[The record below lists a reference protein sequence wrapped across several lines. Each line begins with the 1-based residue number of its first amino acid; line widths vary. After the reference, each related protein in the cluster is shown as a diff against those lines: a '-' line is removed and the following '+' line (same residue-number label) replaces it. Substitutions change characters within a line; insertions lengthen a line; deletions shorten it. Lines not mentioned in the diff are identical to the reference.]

1 MSRRRLVLALLLLV
15 PAGCGRRGK
24 LRLPSREEGGEGGS
38 LPTTPA
44 PAGRPA
50 PERRAPRATGLEI
63 G

>member
-1 MSRRRLVLALLLLV
+1 MSRRRLVLALLLLA
-15 PAGCGRRGK
+15 PAACGRRGK

-38 LPTTPA
+38 SPTSPA
-44 PAGRPA
+44 PAGRSA

>member
-1 MSRRRLVLALLLLV
+1 MSRRRLVLALLLLA
-15 PAGCGRRGK
+15 PAACGRRGK
-24 LRLPSREEGGEGGS
+24 LRLPSRGEGGS